1 MLFIHK
7 LFFCITS
14 YLPFVS
20 VCLNTVCSQTQNSD
34 EGGDLKTSCPSCFS
48 YHWFICLFIC
58 AEMIPTFGV
67 QIYLQLFCVLYC
79 QLYVIFSS
87 SKVCW
92 VLQKCYLELLL
103 EAHSTDKLGPNY
115 ISSRP
120 SGFELISFPLPVAT
134 VCFSFTY
141 PLSLLTSLC
150 LFAEWMN
157 TYEIK
162 SHHCL
167 TEHCTGVN
175 IVLACSST
183 CLVSVTVNQ
192 GW

>member
-1 MLFIHK
+1 MTLSRCLSLSGCLFIYLYCMLFINK
-7 LFFCITS
+7 QFFCITS

-34 EGGDLKTSCPSCFS
+34 ERGDLKTSCPSCFS

-103 EAHSTDKLGPNY
+103 EAHSTDKLGPFHHGLLGLNWF
-115 ISSRP
+115 P
-120 SGFELISFPLPVAT
+120 FLCQLPQFVFPLLILSHFWLHYVCLLSEWTLMKLNHIT
-134 VCFSFTY
+134 VQQ
-141 PLSLLTSLC
+141 
-150 LFAEWMN
+150 
-157 TYEIK
+157 
-162 SHHCL
+162 
-167 TEHCTGVN
+167 
-175 IVLACSST
+175 ST
-183 CLVSVTVNQ
+183 ALE
-192 GW
+192 